1 VLRKT
6 LGEISREALFALLSR
21 ETSWI
26 RSKIKQSMPTPTIFV
41 SAGEASGD
49 RYGAMLMEAVR
60 ALGPDAEFF
69 GLGGAAME
77 VAGCERIVRA
87 EDIAV
92 MGITE
97 VLRHMPRIYKEY
109 RRLVRSIRARKP
121 DVAVLI
127 DFPDVNF
134 RLAKELKRSG
144 IPVLYF
150 VSPQLWA
157 WKQYRVR
164 WVRERVSK
172 MLVIFPF
179 EEKYYRDRGVDA
191 EFVGHPLADL
201 PLPTIS
207 RQDYAK
213 RFGLDAAKPWIGLL
227 PGSRGKELRHNL
239 PVMAG
244 AANLL
249 GASYEFL
256 LPAAATLDPDWVR
269 RMVAQCQAATTGI
282 DIPIHVVDD
291 ARDALFHARASVVA
305 SGTATVEAALI
316 GNPFIAVYRLS
327 SFSYA
332 VASRLVDLPHVA
344 MVNLIADDRIIPE
357 LIQDDFTPQNIV
369 RTLQPLLDETGYRSQ
384 MIEELSGVRKALH
397 WESTA
402 AQLSASN
409 MIHTPEEIVSPSA
422 PERTAIDRAA
432 AWVLD
437 FLDRA
442 EASPSQLPTEPSAAE
457 IVG

>member
-1 VLRKT
+1 
-6 LGEISREALFALLSR
+6 
-21 ETSWI
+21 
-26 RSKIKQSMPTPTIFV
+26 
-41 SAGEASGD
+41 
-49 RYGAMLMEAVR
+49 MLMEAVR
-60 ALGPDAEFF
+60 ALRPDAAFF
-69 GLGGAAME
+69 GLGGTAME
-77 VAGCERIVRA
+77 AAGCERVVRA

-97 VLRHMPRIYKEY
+97 VLRHMPHIYKEY

-121 DVAVLI
+121 DLAVLI

-134 RLAKELKRSG
+134 RLAKELKQSG

-207 RQDYAK
+207 RKDYASQYK
-213 RFGLDAAKPWIGLL
+213 LDPAKEWIALL

-256 LPAAATLDPDWVR
+256 LPAAATLDPEWVR
-269 RMVAQCQAATTGI
+269 RMVAQCQNALPGI
-282 DIPIHVVDD
+282 DLPIHVVED
-291 ARDALFHARASVVA
+291 ARAALFHARASVVA

-327 SFSYA
+327 NFSYA

-344 MVNLIADDRIIPE
+344 MVNLIAGDRIVPE
-357 LIQDDFTPQNIV
+357 LIQDDFTPENIV
-369 RTLQPLLDETGYRSQ
+369 RTLQPLLEDTAYRSQ
-384 MIEELSGVRKALH
+384 MLEELRGIRKALQ
-397 WESTA
+397 WESRA
-402 AQLSASN
+402 AELSPGGVSERA
-409 MIHTPEEIVSPSA
+409 EETEAGSV

-437 FLDRA
+437 FLDCA
-442 EASPSQLPTEPSAAE
+442 DAEPSTVTAE
-457 IVG
+457 PSTAELPG

>member
-1 VLRKT
+1 MLIDAVHALR
-6 LGEISREALFALLSR
+6 
-21 ETSWI
+21 
-26 RSKIKQSMPTPTIFV
+26 
-41 SAGEASGD
+41 
-49 RYGAMLMEAVR
+49 
-60 ALGPDAEFF
+60 PDAEFF
-69 GLGGAAME
+69 GLGGTAME
-77 VAGCERIVRA
+77 AAGCERIVRA

-109 RRLVRSIRARKP
+109 RRLVQSIRARKP
-121 DVAVLI
+121 DLAVLV

-157 WKQYRVR
+157 WKKYRVR

-179 EEKYYRDRGVDA
+179 EEKYYRDHGVDA

-201 PLPTIS
+201 PLPTVS
-207 RQDYAK
+207 RKNYAARYK
-213 RFGLDAAKPWIGLL
+213 LDPAKEWIALL

-239 PVMAG
+239 PVMVG

-256 LPAAATLDPDWVR
+256 LPAAATLDPIWVR
-269 RMVAQCQAATTGI
+269 RMVAQCQSELSGI
-282 DIPIHVVDD
+282 EIPIHVVED
-291 ARDALFHARASVVA
+291 ARAALFHARAGVVA

-327 SFSYA
+327 DLSYA
-332 VASRLVDLPHVA
+332 VARRVVDLPHVA
-344 MVNLIADDRIIPE
+344 MVNLIAGDRIVPE

-369 RTLQPLLDETGYRSQ
+369 RTLQPLLEETGYRAH
-384 MIEELSGVRKALH
+384 MIEELKSVRTALH

-402 AQLSASN
+402 AQLSAGN
-409 MIHTPEEIVSPSA
+409 MIQTPEEILSRSV

-437 FLDRA
+437 FLDRRQA
-442 EASPSQLPTEPSAAE
+442 EASPIRTDSQTADVP
-457 IVG
+457 G

>member
-1 VLRKT
+1 
-6 LGEISREALFALLSR
+6 
-21 ETSWI
+21 
-26 RSKIKQSMPTPTIFV
+26 
-41 SAGEASGD
+41 
-49 RYGAMLMEAVR
+49 MEA
-60 ALGPDAEFF
+60 
-69 GLGGAAME
+69 
-77 VAGCERIVRA
+77 AGCERIVRA

-109 RRLVRSIRARKP
+109 RRLVQSIRARKP
-121 DVAVLI
+121 DLAVLI

-207 RQDYAK
+207 RKEYSSQYKLDPAK
-213 RFGLDAAKPWIGLL
+213 EWIALL

-256 LPAAATLDPDWVR
+256 VPAAATLDPEWVR
-269 RMVAQCQAATTGI
+269 RMVAECQTAFPGI
-282 DIPIHVVDD
+282 DLPIHVVDD
-291 ARDALFHARASVVA
+291 ARAALFHARASVVA

-327 SFSYA
+327 DFSYA

-344 MVNLIADDRIIPE
+344 MVNLIADDRIVPE
-357 LIQDDFTPQNIV
+357 LIQDDFTPENIV
-369 RTLQPLLDETGYRSQ
+369 RTLQPLLEETGYRSQ
-384 MIEELSGVRKALH
+384 MIDELKSVRRALH

-402 AQLSASN
+402 AQLSAAN
-409 MIHTPEEIVSPSA
+409 MIHTPEEIASQSL
-422 PERTAIDRAA
+422 PEPTAIDRAA

-442 EASPSQLPTEPSAAE
+442 EAESAAVTTE
-457 IVG
+457 TNTADMPG